1 MFYFQT
7 EKLLMI
13 NLHAVDFKDK
23 KFENLPVKTVI
34 LTCDSNDK
42 YEAVSYLSGN
52 ENGFTVCGKNIYLQH
67 PPPLTCCY
75 KKIQMT
81 NLLNLEI
88 IFYQIETIFRL
99 NIRNSSDHLPVKAK
113 IDLDTIYSP

>member
-1 MFYFQT
+1 MNFLIRVDLLLFYFQT

-52 ENGFTVCGKNIYLQH
+52 ENGFTPGLNFFKGQYFDVF
-67 PPPLTCCY
+67 
-75 KKIQMT
+75 
-81 NLLNLEI
+81 LL
-88 IFYQIETIFRL
+88 
-99 NIRNSSDHLPVKAK
+99 
-113 IDLDTIYSP
+113 